1 MCDCCSSLS
10 HSELRQPKRKL
21 LFPCLV
27 SKVSV
32 WVGAETSEYG
42 IGMDGK
48 TIGLRAQDDSGHGIV
63 SPAGYE
69 TRLYDKGALSFDMV
83 AQQAPHGLVQFQSF
97 TSSNGK
103 SPRARRD

>member
-48 TIGLRAQDDSGHGIV
+48 SIGLRAQDGSGHGIV
-63 SPAGYE
+63 SPAGYK
-69 TRLYDKGALSFDMV
+69 TRVYDKEALPSHTV
-83 AQQAPHGLVQFQSF
+83 AARVAWVWV
-97 TSSNGK
+97 
-103 SPRARRD
+103 RAGF